1 MAFLA
6 DINAFITVS
15 LLLVLASILFVAL
28 HLRLQRQQRRCQQN
42 TVLQLSLLR
51 PLIADLQRHRG
62 LSNGVLAGD
71 ETLRA
76 DLARVR
82 QHVDHHIQQA
92 VARYAAENNGWQGL
106 IDHWSRLRDGKT
118 TDPANNLT
126 QHHLIIRNAIFL
138 LEDVARDIGSGEG
151 DASLTHLRVVWRDVV
166 QAAEWAGQAR
176 ALGTGMVASGQS
188 TAAQRVRMRF
198 LYQKMQQLADSA
210 FAALQQLT
218 TEHSAI
224 FAQRLPSCQRAVDSL
239 LQCIERE
246 LLAEEHPQLSAK
258 DYFQQATTTIDE
270 LFGLVDAALYHV
282 QAKASQHRR

>member
-1 MAFLA
+1 MDFSA
-6 DINAFITVS
+6 DIRVIATS
-15 LLLVLASILFVAL
+15 GLLLVLASLFFLAL
-28 HLRLQRQQRRCQQN
+28 HLRLQRQQRQRRQN
-42 TVLQLSLLR
+42 TVQQLSLLR

-71 ETLRA
+71 ETLCA

-82 QHVDHHIQQA
+82 QQVDHHIQQA
-92 VARYAAENNGWQGL
+92 VARYAAEHTGWQGL
-106 IDHWSRLRDGKT
+106 IDHWSRLREGKT
-118 TDPANNLT
+118 IDPANNLT

-138 LEDVARDIGSGEG
+138 LEDVARDIELGEG

-188 TAAQRVRMRF
+188 TASQRVRMRF

-210 FAALQQLT
+210 FAALLQLT
-218 TEHSAI
+218 SEHSAI
-224 FAQRLPSCQRAVDSL
+224 FAQRLPSCQHAVDTL

-246 LLAEEHPQLSAK
+246 LLANEHPRLSAK
-258 DYFQQATTTIDE
+258 DYFQQATATIDE
-270 LFGLVDAALYHV
+270 LFALVDAALYHV
-282 QAKASQHRR
+282 QAKASQRRR